1 MPLSI
6 RSCRV
11 VARRRQ
17 EEVGGGSLWLQDL
30 SVGSVT
36 FVGSLRPV
44 SFRVA
49 SCVVYVKNK
58 LISQVRSFFPCLFP
72 VFFAC
77 LCAAAAMCRK
87 GGMTLDR
94 PTDQP
99 NEHERTQTDII
110 PENSLSNEN
119 GLATR
124 SATRNAN
131 QSPKRRNHGKT
142 GCGRYGFTAS
152 LGLGN

>member
-11 VARRRQ
+11 VARWRRQ

-58 LISQVRSFFPCLFP
+58 LISQVRSFFPCLFL
-72 VFFAC
+72 VFFC
-77 LCAAAAMCRK
+77 LFVCSSSNVQK
-87 GGMTLDR
+87 GWDDSR
-94 PTDQP
+94 PTDRP